1 MKKVMRENV
10 KLRERDSASDYYK
23 KKKGKKRERS
33 TQVVVYSRAIRTW
46 HIIKDYYMSTLNREK
61 KITQHSWLFIQVLE
75 KKKTLSALKVKKKKE
90 E

>member
-1 MKKVMRENV
+1 MLSSEKETQHRII
-10 KLRERDSASDYYK
+10 K

-61 KITQHSWLFIQVLE
+61 KITQHS
-75 KKKTLSALKVKKKKE
+75 
-90 E
+90 